1 MNISASPTSIAYS
14 GASNITWSSTNA
26 TSCRTPWG
34 STATGGT
41 YTTPALTGSM
51 SYSVSCSGVGGVGS
65 GMTTI
70 AVGSP
75 PLPILSLTAS
85 PSSVTY
91 SGTSLIVWSST
102 NATSCVTPWG
112 STATGGTYTTPA
124 LTGSVSYSVSCS
136 GVGGSVNGRVSIG
149 ISTGNLPLGT
159 LIHDGPATPEQLS
172 LYLPVT
178 GPLPQTAVAT
188 VQYKKTN
195 SSTWITGHPLFRIQ
209 PGYDADLS
217 ASGNSADA
225 FAWPLIGMTPGATY
239 NIEVTVTSSGISD
252 IKTLTH
258 TTRALPPA
266 AGTPNKIITAGSTN
280 AQIIAVLATLN
291 PGDVLEFKNGTYNVS
306 GISINQRDGTVSSPI
321 YIRGESR
328 DGVILKNPTGTII
341 QVNSSNIIIENMTLQ
356 GPAID
361 SGVNSDS
368 RGIVFYS
375 GNIEA
380 GVTIRNVTITGVDI
394 GIKSYNEINGILIYN
409 NTLIGNNTWN
419 QDLYAYNGGGAPGA
433 GDGIPDIDQNLF
445 WNDDGICA
453 AGHGNVAFNN
463 TLSGFGDA
471 FAFAWQDNTTAIGVH
486 FYRNEVRNS
495 GDDLLEADYGRR
507 NVSFYDNRSHNSMT
521 ALSLDPIKG
530 GPLLYARNIVI
541 NAGRTPFKWNSANSG
556 QFVLDN
562 TIVRTAR
569 GAT

>member
-14 GASNITWSSTNA
+14 GTSLITWSSTNA
-26 TSCRTPWG
+26 TSCSTPWG
-34 STATGGT
+34 STAIGGT

-91 SGTSLIVWSST
+91 SGTSLIAWSST

-136 GVGGSVNGRVSIG
+136 GVGGSVNGRVSVG

-280 AQIIAVLATLN
+280 AQIIAVLAIRRRQVRAKLRSLTA
-291 PGDVLEFKNGTYNVS
+291 K
-306 GISINQRDGTVSSPI
+306 RMACGTVLLEDHLA
-321 YIRGESR
+321 GF
-328 DGVILKNPTGTII
+328 GVAAGRSQIVVEPPHLGQFFFT
-341 QVNSSNIIIENMTLQ
+341 
-356 GPAID
+356 
-361 SGVNSDS
+361 S
-368 RGIVFYS
+368 RGS
-375 GNIEA
+375 ELA
-380 GVTIRNVTITGVDI
+380 PM
-394 GIKSYNEINGILIYN
+394 LC
-409 NTLIGNNTWN
+409 
-419 QDLYAYNGGGAPGA
+419 DLRVE
-433 GDGIPDIDQNLF
+433 F
-445 WNDDGICA
+445 R
-453 AGHGNVAFNN
+453 F
-463 TLSGFGDA
+463 
-471 FAFAWQDNTTAIGVH
+471 
-486 FYRNEVRNS
+486 
-495 GDDLLEADYGRR
+495 LE
-507 NVSFYDNRSHNSMT
+507 
-521 ALSLDPIKG
+521 
-530 GPLLYARNIVI
+530 
-541 NAGRTPFKWNSANSG
+541 
-556 QFVLDN
+556 
-562 TIVRTAR
+562 
-569 GAT
+569 